1 METWF
6 AWVYGGGCAA
16 VAILATACTATVTPR
31 RTYYPLLRLIFAVI
45 AGVYGALAAGQ
56 YWHRDQNPG
65 LRIVAIVAALGL
77 LLACVA
83 FIWRRNRV
91 PQWVTDDLHHL
102 SGPEIIDYATLDAAF
117 LACLSALRHGAATP
131 ETAAA
136 FRRALD
142 RWDEL
147 EAGKRS
153 LRAQIEA
160 RRARRNQHEGGKM

>member
-1 METWF
+1 MGIWF
-6 AWVYGGGCAA
+6 TWVYGGGCAA
-16 VAILATACTATVTPR
+16 VAILATVCTATVTPH

-56 YWHRDQNPG
+56 YWYPEHNPL

-91 PQWVTDDLHHL
+91 PQWITNDVHHL
-102 SGPEIIDYATLDAAF
+102 AGPETIDFATIDSSL
-117 LACLSALRHGAATP
+117 LNSLSLLRHGVASP
-131 ETAAA
+131 ETVAQFRAALA
-136 FRRALD
+136 

-147 EAGKRS
+147 AEGKRS
-153 LRAQIEA
+153 LRAQLEA
-160 RRARRNQHEGGKM
+160 RRAARRAGQGDG